1 MREAFRQLAG
11 VPYLLTEGGT
21 PNELRATRIGRVSL
35 VSSSKSER
43 IQDQLAGDAWLVGA
57 PSIFDSSGQYAG
69 VPAPVTAMTVKDMQM
84 LEGGTVWLRYEIR
97 NG

>member
-1 MREAFRQLAG
+1 M
-11 VPYLLTEGGT
+11 
-21 PNELRATRIGRVSL
+21 
-35 VSSSKSER
+35 
-43 IQDQLAGDAWLVGA
+43 
-57 PSIFDSSGQYAG
+57 YAG